1 MIRTIAHID
10 DIPDSGRRLRVACAF
25 VATALIA
32 LAWGGFYYV
41 LRSTIESDQTR
52 SMQTQTG
59 TIALDTGQTHTPRDS
74 LAGRLAS
81 DPQPDAW
88 LPAGLEY
95 RPPSQ
100 LASLHFDSPIL
111 IER

>member
-1 MIRTIAHID
+1 MIRTIVHSD

-25 VATALIA
+25 VATAIIA

-59 TIALDTGQTHTPRDS
+59 TIALDTSQIHSPRES
-74 LAGRLAS
+74 LADRLAS

-100 LASLHFDSPIL
+100 LASFHFDSPIL
-111 IER
+111 LER